1 MVLFAR
7 RPPKVRQVSHSHIR
21 RRLIAVAAPQ
31 GRRLLVLATT
41 SLRPILTDLG
51 LSESFD
57 SEIRVPPIASLQ
69 ALERVLDEVELFKDP
84 RERARTMQLLTQ
96 AGFGGRDQMDVDGNG
111 LNIGIKK
118 LLSVIEM
125 ARQEPEAV
133 GERLVNSLMGLGS
146 TLR

>member
-1 MVLFAR
+1 MVLFAK
-7 RPPKVRQVSHSHIR
+7 RPPK
-21 RRLIAVAAPQ
+21 
-31 GRRLLVLATT
+31 GRRLLVIATT

-57 SEIRVPPIASLQ
+57 AEIRVPPLSSLT
-69 ALERVLDEVELFKDP
+69 ALEHVINEVDLIPNP
-84 RERARTMQLLTQ
+84 RELQRTMEMLEQ
-96 AGFGGRDQMDVDGNG
+96 AGFGGQDGNG

-133 GERLVNSLMGLGS
+133 GERLVTSLMGL
-146 TLR
+146 